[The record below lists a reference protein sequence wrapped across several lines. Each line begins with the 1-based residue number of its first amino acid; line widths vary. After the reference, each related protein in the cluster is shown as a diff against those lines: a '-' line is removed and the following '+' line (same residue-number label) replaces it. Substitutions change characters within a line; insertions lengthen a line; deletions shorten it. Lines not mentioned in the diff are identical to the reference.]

1 VSPSTSVPVFWLVL
15 GFTGQAIFGARFLI
29 QWISSELKK
38 ESHIPVAFWYFSIGG
53 GLILLTYAIYKKDP
67 VFILGQS
74 MGVMVYAR
82 NLRLIYKK
90 KKADLELLSVS
101 DSD

>member
-1 VSPSTSVPVFWLVL
+1 MNPSNSVPVFWLVI

-38 ESHIPVAFWYFSIGG
+38 ESHIPIAFWYFSIGG

-74 MGVMVYAR
+74 MGVLVYGR

-90 KKADLELLSVS
+90 KKAEQEIVSVG
-101 DSD
+101 DND